1 MFKDLKLRY
10 RLLLGFSVPVLL
22 LIIMVLMVYFNLRS
36 VNENSRRV
44 EEARLVIYEAQNLDL
59 SQVRMQRAVRTYILW
74 KNETPKR
81 IYEENSKLYEEH
93 LGNLDKITKNE
104 GQRDL
109 LKKIAG
115 SAKEIKELHDS
126 LIPLVDAG
134 QPEKA
139 VRLFKIRNDV
149 EKALALEQLM
159 VKFEDREAKII
170 DEREAALR
178 NTLAFTVWAVFL
190 GAFLFIGLAIG
201 SSLWIT
207 SSISQMLGEATSA
220 VTSTSSQLASTVEQ
234 HERTAS
240 QQAAMVNETATTVD
254 ELGKS
259 SKQSAE
265 QAANAATVAQKASS
279 LTEEGQIAVKQAVDA
294 MNDLKNKINAVAEQI
309 LKLGEQ
315 TAQIGSIANL
325 VKDIAGQTN
334 MLALNAAVEAARAG
348 EQGKGFAVVAGEVR
362 KLADQSKRSAEQ
374 ANVIIA
380 DIQKATNTT
389 IMKTEEGSKRVEEV
403 THLAQK
409 VGELFNTIAG
419 SAGSV
424 YENAQQVLLNT
435 KQQSAA
441 LNQVVEAISNIN
453 AGAKET
459 AAGLTQTK
467 TSIETLNKTA
477 QELKAII

>member
-1 MFKDLKLRY
+1 MFKDLRLRD

-22 LIIMVLMVYFNLRS
+22 LILMVLMVYFNLRS
-36 VNENSRRV
+36 VDENSRRV
-44 EEARLVIYEAQNLDL
+44 EDAHLVIYEAQNLDL

-81 IYEENSKLYEEH
+81 IYEENSKIYEEH

-104 GQRDL
+104 GQRAS

-126 LIPLVDAG
+126 LISLVDAG

-139 VRLFKIRNDV
+139 IRLFKIRNDV

-170 DEREAALR
+170 EERQAALR
-178 NTLAFTVWAVFL
+178 NTLAFTDWAVFI
-190 GAFLFIGLAIG
+190 GAFLFIVIAVG

-207 SSISQMLGEATSA
+207 SSVSRMLGEAISA
-220 VTSTSSQLASTVEQ
+220 VTSTSSQMASTVEQ
-234 HERTAS
+234 HERTAT
-240 QQAAMVNETATTVD
+240 QQAAMVNETATTID

-265 QAANAATVAQKASS
+265 QAANTATFAQKSAS
-279 LTEEGQIAVKQAVDA
+279 LTEEGQSAIKQAVDG
-294 MNDLKNKINAVAEQI
+294 MNDLKNKINSVPEQI

-315 TAQIGSIANL
+315 TAQVGSIANL

-362 KLADQSKRSAEQ
+362 KLADQSKKSAEQ
-374 ANVIIA
+374 TNVIISE
-380 DIQKATNTT
+380 IQKSTNTT
-389 IMKTEEGSKRVEEV
+389 IMKTEEGTKRVEEV

-409 VGELFNTIAG
+409 VGELFNNLANA
-419 SAGSV
+419 AGSV
-424 YENAQQVLLNT
+424 YENTQQMLLNT

-441 LNQVVEAISNIN
+441 LSQVMEATSNIN
-453 AGAKET
+453 AGARET
-459 AAGLTQTK
+459 AAGLAQTK
-467 TSIETLNKTA
+467 TSINTLNKTA